1 MKSRVNWKP
10 CEKCKWQDEAC
21 YLVYMLAKGT
31 IKPQINR
38 LEAIHKYSHSPS
50 YYGRFIH
57 NIGSLGTP
65 LPLWNGASLN
75 KKGNGDLLVLLV
87 GPFRLVPDDVN
98 FLGWHKK
105 GTYGSIYDFLPY
117 MISNVHWCIDWGTRK
132 LKPSLHFCSKSMQTL
147 GLEQKGSYVR
157 SQPETNRWLIWK
169 DRCFP
174 ISPAK

>member
-105 GTYGSIYDFLPY
+105 RNLWVNIWFLALHDFKCTLVHRLGNQKIEALFAFLFQEYADPWPGTEG
-117 MISNVHWCIDWGTRK
+117 K
-132 LKPSLHFCSKSMQTL
+132 LCEESAW
-147 GLEQKGSYVR
+147 
-157 SQPETNRWLIWK
+157 N
-169 DRCFP
+169 
-174 ISPAK
+174 